1 MLFQVVRNGSLVG
14 ALLLAA
20 GCSSGGGQAQPEGEG
35 GSGATVGSG
44 GSGAQTSGAGGA
56 GGGGGPSCAEFATP
70 TDVDCAAPIDGV
82 LPANLRCTGLYG
94 NFDQREL
101 ACGVLEYKPAV
112 ELWSDGAKK
121 RRFVSIPKGQHVDT
135 SNPDAFI
142 YPEGTQFWK
151 EFSVT
156 GAGGALRLAET
167 RLLRKTA
174 AGWVYTSYVWSED
187 EKQAIQM
194 QNDFGVEDLYGTG
207 HTVPNR
213 DQCKECHVGRADYVL
228 GWDALMLGSGAEG
241 LSPETLV
248 ELGVIADASNLA
260 LTIPGN
266 EVERQALGY
275 LHANCGVSCHNDL
288 PESAG
293 QKTGLYLRLE
303 ASELGSVMA
312 TDAAR
317 TAINKRPAE
326 NAKYEGLPN
335 PDPANWYDI
344 RPGDPSRSLL
354 VARQVLRGFE
364 GQMPRIGTHKV
375 DETGVEVVSRWIQE
389 MKEDTYP
396 PPGP

>member
-1 MLFQVVRNGSLVG
+1 MRNGSLVG

-20 GCSSGGGQAQPEGEG
+20 GCGWGGGGGQPEGEG
-35 GSGATVGSG
+35 GSGTSVGHGGSGGGGGQTSGSG
-44 GSGAQTSGAGGA
+44 GSGSAT
-56 GGGGGPSCAEFATP
+56 CTEFAMP
-70 TDVDCAAPIDGV
+70 TDADCAAPLDGV
-82 LPANLRCTGLYG
+82 LPVDLRCTGLYG
-94 NFDQREL
+94 DFDQREL

-135 SNPDAFI
+135 TDPDAFV

-151 EFSVT
+151 EFSVV

-167 RLLRKTA
+167 RLLKKTA

-194 QNDFGVEDLYGTG
+194 QNDLGVADLYGTG

-213 DQCKECHVGRADYVL
+213 DQCNECHVGRSDFVL
-228 GWDALMLGSGAEG
+228 GWDALMLGAGSEG
-241 LSPETLV
+241 LSRESLV

-260 LTIPGN
+260 LSIPGN
-266 EVERQALGY
+266 DVERQALGY

-288 PESAG
+288 PESAAHD
-293 QKTGLYLRLE
+293 TGLYLRLE
-303 ASELGSVMA
+303 ANELGSVVD
-312 TDAAR
+312 TDAVR
-317 TAINKRPAE
+317 TGINKRPAE
-326 NAKYEGLPN
+326 NAKYEGLTN
-335 PDPANWYDI
+335 TDPANWYDI

-354 VARQVLRGFE
+354 IARQVLRGFE

-375 DETGVEVVSRWIQE
+375 DEAGVQLVTRWIEE
-389 MKEDTYP
+389 MKGDTYP
-396 PPGP
+396 PPDP